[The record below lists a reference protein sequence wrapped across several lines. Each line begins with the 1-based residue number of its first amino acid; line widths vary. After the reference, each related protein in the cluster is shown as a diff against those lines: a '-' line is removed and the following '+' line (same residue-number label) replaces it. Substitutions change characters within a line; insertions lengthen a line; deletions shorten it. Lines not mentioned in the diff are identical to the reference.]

1 MCTGLFPLQA
11 SGVSPLLA
19 DSLETRSN
27 SMGSIVRLS
36 GTCKPWA
43 ASDNRA
49 GEAATGRPDKAR
61 SPGAMAGKLFEACL
75 EALAGNTD
83 SGKWNGLRLMKW
95 CKGPLA
101 SKRLFDILTHDS
113 MIAPTRPVD
122 RTK

>member
-1 MCTGLFPLQA
+1 MCTGLFPMQA
-11 SGVSPLLA
+11 SSVSPQVA
-19 DSLETRSN
+19 DSLNTRSD

-49 GEAATGRPDKAR
+49 GKAATGRPDKAG
-61 SPGAMAGKLFEACL
+61 SPGAMAGKLFEASL
-75 EALAGNTD
+75 EAMAGNTD

-113 MIAPTRPVD
+113 MNAPTRPVD